1 MEKLYG
7 DVVRSGD
14 VHRLGEYAVTA
25 ESIIDFAKQW
35 DPQWFHVDEAA
46 ADDGPFGGLIAS
58 GIQTLAIFQ
67 RLAVPAVFDRL
78 HVLCGKEIEG
88 VRFLRPVRPGTVVTG
103 TMTTTTVRPETD
115 KRRVL
120 VAYDV
125 ELIDQYD
132 EAVLVA
138 VMSVYVRLP

>member
-1 MEKLYG
+1 M
-7 DVVRSGD
+7 RSGE

-25 ESIIDFAKQW
+25 ESIVDFAKQW
-35 DPQWFHVDEAA
+35 DPQWFHVDSEA

-58 GIQTLAIFQ
+58 GIQTLAILQ

-78 HVLCGKEIEG
+78 HVLCGKEIES

-103 TMTTTTVRPETD
+103 AMTITTVRPETD
-115 KRRVL
+115 RRRVL

-125 ELIDQYD
+125 ELTDQHD
-132 EAVLVA
+132 EPVLTA
-138 VMSVYVRLP
+138 VMTVYLRLP